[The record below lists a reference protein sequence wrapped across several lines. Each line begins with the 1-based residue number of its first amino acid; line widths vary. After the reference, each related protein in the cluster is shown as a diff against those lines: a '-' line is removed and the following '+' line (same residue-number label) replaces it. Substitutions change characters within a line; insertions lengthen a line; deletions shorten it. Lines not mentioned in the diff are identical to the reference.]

1 MHAGFWFLICYLLKA
16 FDNFKSK
23 EIAESI
29 YEGAV
34 EHFDEKTTGADANR
48 AGHSRQIRVE
58 SPSSKT

>member
-34 EHFDEKTTGADANR
+34 EHFDEKLLEQMLTVLVTSGKL
-48 AGHSRQIRVE
+48 E
-58 SPSSKT
+58 